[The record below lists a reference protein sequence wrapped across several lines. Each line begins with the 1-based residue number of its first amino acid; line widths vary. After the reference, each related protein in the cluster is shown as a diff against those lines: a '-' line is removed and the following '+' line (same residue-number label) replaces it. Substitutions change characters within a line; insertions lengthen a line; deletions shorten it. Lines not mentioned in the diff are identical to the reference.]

1 MEVILKE
8 DVLKLGHRGD
18 VVKVAE
24 GYGRNYLIPHKLAI
38 EATAGNKAVIEQM
51 KAASVR
57 KTAKEKG
64 SAEALGQQ
72 LSGQALEFTRKSGEN
87 DQLFGSVTSSDIA
100 HALEAK
106 GFTIDRRKIDL
117 DVPLKT
123 VGEFNVPIKLHKD
136 VTVTVKVTVAKEAVA
151 EVAPVAAEEAP
162 ARKRRAKF
170 VGCPTQRVSG

>member
-8 DVLKLGHRGD
+8 DVNKLGHRGE

-38 EATAGNKAVIEQM
+38 EATPGNKAVIEQM
-51 KAASVR
+51 KSAAVR

-72 LSGQALEFTRKSGEN
+72 LSSQELAFTRKSGEH

-151 EVAPVAAEEAP
+151 EAAPVAEEAS
-162 ARKRRAKF
+162 AEA
-170 VGCPTQRVSG
+170 

>member
-8 DVLKLGHRGD
+8 DVNKLGHRGD

-51 KAASVR
+51 KASSVR

-72 LSGQALEFTRKSGEN
+72 LSGQELAFTRKSGEH
-87 DQLFGSVTSSDIA
+87 DQLFGSVTSVDIA

-106 GFTIDRRKIDL
+106 GFTIDKRKIVLTDSIKL
-117 DVPLKT
+117 
-123 VGEFNVPIKLHKD
+123 VGEYEVPIKLFRAVSANIKL
-136 VTVTVKVTVAKEAVA
+136 VVRKE
-151 EVAPVAAEEAP
+151 E
-162 ARKRRAKF
+162 
-170 VGCPTQRVSG
+170 